1 MANVAGPF
9 FGTVRIVSAD
19 GKRHEI
25 HVSVYDYDDARKL
38 IQQDQREYVERTYGS
53 AVVLYSIEITDDPTH
68 FGRMII
74 LPGQK

>member
-53 AVVLYSIEITDDPTH
+53 GTVLCSIEITNDPTH

-74 LPGQK
+74 LPEQK